1 MVDDG
6 THSAGPGG
14 EWLAATLGGGDV
26 TAGGTDARNSTNNDT
41 HSDDDDNSPAAT
53 IKELRGPESVRGRG
67 LRR

>member
-1 MVDDG
+1 VVDDG

-41 HSDDDDNSPAAT
+41 HSDDDDDEPATVLEAIFGST
-53 IKELRGPESVRGRG
+53 
-67 LRR
+67 